1 MRKRCF
7 GILIAFLSLA
17 GSGAVARAQTQCS
30 LILKVDHPFVVVDK
44 TLPAG
49 TYTIKRANEA
59 EPRVLL
65 FRNSDHGA
73 SAIVLPYWR
82 HRPYSL
88 QATVTFE
95 QIDGQY
101 FLSKI
106 DTNEIGFTIPLS
118 RAKALQLAKLPSE
131 LAPVASGRD

>member
-17 GSGAVARAQTQCS
+17 GSGAVAKAQTQYS
-30 LILKVDHPFVVVDK
+30 WILKVDHPFVVVDK

-88 QATVTFE
+88 KATVSFE
-95 QIDGQY
+95 QIGGQY
-101 FLSKI
+101 FLSRI
-106 DTNEIGFTIPLS
+106 DTSEIGFTIPLS
-118 RAKALQLAKLPSE
+118 RAKASQLAKQQNE
-131 LAPVASGRD
+131 AVPVGAGRD